1 MPLSFLLVVSS
12 PFPAAWMDVL
22 FGGSAPRSARA
33 TEARSGWT
41 DWPSSIA
48 QGVQAIINNATHTML
63 RKVANVARKAAVQDS
78 IVLSLSVSGAYQM
91 SAIDAKLNSMVQDE
105 QPIEAARPM
114 EYDMRKTP
122 LLPSHMM
129 FSHVRNDLILS
140 AVSHGLAED
149 GKPLVPRGPHSAS
162 GGVCSCC
169 VQMPC
174 VCKECS

>member
-1 MPLSFLLVVSS
+1 
-12 PFPAAWMDVL
+12 
-22 FGGSAPRSARA
+22 
-33 TEARSGWT
+33 
-41 DWPSSIA
+41 
-48 QGVQAIINNATHTML
+48 ML
-63 RKVANVARKAAVQDS
+63 RKVANVAARRAPAVQDS
-78 IVLSLSVSGAYQM
+78 IVLSLSVSGAYQL

-105 QPIEAARPM
+105 QPIEAATST
-114 EYDMRKTP
+114 EYDMRKAP
-122 LLPSHMM
+122 LLPSHFASPM

-149 GKPLVPRGPHSAS
+149 GKPFMPRGPHSAS